1 MVTITINNSS
11 KEAKAILEMLRAF
24 NFIQFH
30 DQEHFNNKT
39 LTSLHEKQKGKLI
52 KAKDSKELMNKLLS

>member
-1 MVTITINNSS
+1 MVTITINNRT

-24 NFIQFH
+24 SFIQFH

-39 LTSLHEKQKGKLI
+39 LTSLREKQKGKVI
-52 KAKDSKELMNKLLS
+52 TAKDSKELMNKLLS